1 MLIVLLVL
9 AAIAVAAS
17 VFLGVTRRAGSGI
30 PARRL
35 STLLL
40 LATVP
45 LLVGGGE
52 VVAQAAAPVPGWSAD
67 ALLWAALAV
76 VSIGLALFAARGG
89 WWQRKASPTERGS
102 AATPDA
108 DRNGEPA
115 AAPLAPVNPG
125 TGSIFISYRRRD
137 SSDATG
143 RIYDRLVSHF
153 SRECVFKDVDSI
165 PLGVDFRK
173 HLADSVGRCQIVLT
187 VIGPN
192 WLADD
197 SAGTK
202 AGLADPRDFV
212 RLENEAAFQR
222 NIPVIPVLVQGA
234 AMPQAEQLP
243 PSLES
248 LAYHNGIPIRADPDF
263 HPDMA
268 RLIKGIE
275 AHFRVTRSA

>member
-17 VFLGVTRRAGSGI
+17 VFLRVPQRADSGI

-45 LLVGGGE
+45 FLAGGGE
-52 VVAQAAAPVPGWSAD
+52 VVAQTAAPVPAWSAD
-67 ALLWAALAV
+67 ALLWAALTV
-76 VSIGLALFAARGG
+76 VLIGFALFAARNG
-89 WWQRKASPTERGS
+89 WWQRKASPTERVGV
-102 AATPDA
+102 ATQDVE
-108 DRNGEPA
+108 RNGA
-115 AAPLAPVNPG
+115 QAAPLAPVNPG

-197 SAGTK
+197 PTGPK
-202 AGLADPRDFV
+202 GGLGDPRDFV

-275 AHFRVTRSA
+275 AHFRVGGSA

>member
-1 MLIVLLVL
+1 MLTALLLL
-9 AAIAVAAS
+9 AAIAVAAF
-17 VFLGVTRRAGSGI
+17 VFLRVPHRAGWAI
-30 PARRL
+30 PATRL
-35 STLLL
+35 RALLL

-45 LLVGGGE
+45 LLAGGGE
-52 VVAQAAAPVPGWSAD
+52 VVAQKAAPVPGWSAD

-76 VSIGLALFAARGG
+76 VFVGLTLFAARGG
-89 WWQRKASPTERGS
+89 WWRRKASPTGKVS
-102 AATPDA
+102 VATQDI
-108 DRNGEPA
+108 DRIGVQA
-115 AAPLAPVNPG
+115 AAPAPVSPG

-192 WLADD
+192 WLADEPTG
-197 SAGTK
+197 SQG
-202 AGLADPRDFV
+202 GLGDPRDFV

-234 AMPQAEQLP
+234 AMPQAEELP

-275 AHFRVTRSA
+275 AHFRVGGSA